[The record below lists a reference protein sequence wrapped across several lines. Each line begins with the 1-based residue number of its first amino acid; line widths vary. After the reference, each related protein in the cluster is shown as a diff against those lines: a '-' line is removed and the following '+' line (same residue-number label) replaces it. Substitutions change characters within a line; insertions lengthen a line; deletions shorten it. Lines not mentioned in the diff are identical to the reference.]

1 MTQDQASRWKRMQE
15 WDRRPLRLDS
25 FSEESPEDGFSVF
38 HSPFAPMPGLTLG
51 PDGDILDMDG
61 RKAADFDI
69 LDAFIAAHHIDRT
82 VAAEAMALDSTAVAR
97 MLVDVNVPREELER
111 LARGMTPAK
120 LAEVV
125 GRLSALEATFAY
137 SKMRQRHSPGNQAH
151 VTNAKDDPLQLAADS
166 AIAVAL
172 GGPD

>member
-1 MTQDQASRWKRMQE
+1 
-15 WDRRPLRLDS
+15 
-25 FSEESPEDGFSVF
+25 
-38 HSPFAPMPGLTLG
+38 
-51 PDGDILDMDG
+51 
-61 RKAADFDI
+61 
-69 LDAFIAAHHIDRT
+69 
-82 VAAEAMALDSTAVAR
+82 

-125 GRLSALEATFAY
+125 GRLSMLEATFAY

-172 GGPD
+172 GFDEIETTMRVAGQRMGQCAGLHRRRGLGARFDPVPMFHRRG